1 MPVPQPLDG
10 VTPPAPAPEP
20 VPEPAV
26 EPETAPKPQPPVRP
40 VVAPEVR
47 RLKQVVLLFGI
58 LGVIAYL
65 FWGILLLALL
75 PDPNGGLQSLVVAG
89 VASLAAGVL
98 GFGAALLIGF
108 LRIRANVTA
117 TVRARKL
124 ALFKL
129 IGVTVPMALFGIVA
143 AFMISMEPTL
153 TVDVVSPTKAQDF
166 VAPLPVTFSVERAVT
181 ALQAYGFEPLQYTWD
196 IRGDGKSLEKT
207 VVPRLTTSYDKEGV
221 YSVSVTIQGT
231 DGAIRRASKRL
242 VIQRSVFAVTPN
254 PVVINRP
261 VSLSLSNLLP
271 DPRQLTQAE
280 WDTDGDGQVDIVSK
294 DPQVSETYY
303 QLGPVTVTVVV
314 KLANKT
320 QARYERT
327 FDVVEPQPLPFPVT
341 MNAEPKRLI
350 GTPPFGVLFTID
362 TDEPV
367 TNIQWNFGDNSRGEG
382 DRVAHTFTS
391 KGSFPVV
398 ARVRSASGSL
408 AELTTVVRV
417 VDPLQ
422 LPDLTFEGTK
432 IAGGR
437 ITGELPLK
445 INVTPKTK
453 EPFVTFSWE
462 VPDEVEVASTEN
474 TLNAIYR
481 EAGTY
486 SITLIGENA
495 ENKVLRMPIT
505 VEVLP
510 PSSLLGFT
518 MEPESGVAPLTIR
531 LDATQTVIPDK
542 TITGFEWEFGD
553 KSEPEFGS
561 ARVEHEFEKAGTYTV
576 QLTVRTTD
584 GKEYVTD
591 KTIVVLPPVLKAC
604 ILPSR
609 TSGRAPL
616 GIKFGAGCSVGEPQ
630 SMLWDFGDG
639 SQTDET
645 DPVHVFEEPGE
656 YTVTLTFT
664 DAEGNEQSASVDI
677 SATAP

>member
-20 VPEPAV
+20 VPVPEVPAEP
-26 EPETAPKPQPPVRP
+26 APKPQPAPAPSVP
-40 VVAPEVR
+40 PEVR
-47 RLKQVVLLFGI
+47 RLKQVVMLFGI
-58 LGVIAYL
+58 LGVMAYL
-65 FWGILLLALL
+65 FWGIVLLALL
-75 PDPNGGLQSLVVAG
+75 PDPNGALQSLV
-89 VASLAAGVL
+89 AAGMATLLLGAV
-98 GFGAALLIGF
+98 GFGGALIIGF
-108 LRIRANVTA
+108 LRIRANRVA

-129 IGVTVPMALFGIVA
+129 VGITVPMSIFGMVA
-143 AFMISMEPTL
+143 AFMITMEPTL
-153 TVDVVSPTKAQDF
+153 AVDVISPTKAQDF

-181 ALQAYGFEPLQYTWD
+181 ALQSYGFEPLQYTWD

-207 VVPRLTTSYDKEGV
+207 VVPKLTTSYDKEGV
-221 YSVSVTIQGT
+221 YAVSVTIQGT
-231 DGAIRRASKRL
+231 DGSVRRASKRL
-242 VIQRSVFAVTPN
+242 VIQRSVFSVTPN
-254 PVVINRP
+254 PAIINRP

-280 WDTDGDGQVDIVSK
+280 WDTDSDGVVDFVTK
-294 DPQVSETYY
+294 DPQISETYY
-303 QLGPVTVTVVV
+303 QLGPVTVTVLV

-327 FDVVEPQPLPFPVT
+327 FDVIEAQPLPFPVV
-341 MNAEPKRLI
+341 MNAEPGRLI

-367 TNIQWNFGDNSRGEG
+367 TNIQWNFGDDSRGEG
-382 DRVAHTFTS
+382 DRVAHTFTR
-391 KGSFPVV
+391 KGSFPVT

-408 AELTTVVRV
+408 AELTTVVQV

-432 IAGGR
+432 IMGGR

-453 EPFVTFSWE
+453 EPFVTFSWD
-462 VPDEVEVASTEN
+462 VPDDVEVASTEG

-495 ENKVLRMPIT
+495 EKKVLLMPIT
-505 VEVLP
+505 IEVLP
-510 PSSLLGFT
+510 PSSMLGFA
-518 MEPESGVAPLTIR
+518 MEPESGVAPLTVR
-531 LDATQTVIPDK
+531 LDATETVIPEK
-542 TITGFEWEFGD
+542 TITGFEWDFGD
-553 KSEPEFGS
+553 RTEPEFGS
-561 ARVEHEFEKAGTYTV
+561 ARVEHEFDKSGTYTV

-584 GKEYVTD
+584 GKEYVTS

-639 SQTDET
+639 SQTDEVE
-645 DPVHVFEEPGE
+645 PVHVFEEPGD

-664 DAEGNEQSASVDI
+664 DSEGNEQSASVDI